1 MKEIMAF
8 IRPNMVNATKK
19 ALADGGYPSFSCRK
33 CLGRGKHRVDQNVI
47 ETIVQTG
54 SLPTNAVGESLTE
67 MQRLI
72 AKRFFLIIVNDS
84 QVKEVVDILIG
95 TNQTGNPGDG
105 KIFILPLLEAYT
117 VRTGE
122 ATEDSF

>member
-8 IRPNMVNATKK
+8 IRPNKVNATKK

-33 CLGRGKHRVDQNVI
+33 CVGRGKHRLDQAVI
-47 ETIVQTG
+47 ETIVRTG
-54 SLPTNAVGESLTE
+54 DLPENAVGEALTE
-67 MQRLI
+67 TQRLI
-72 AKRFFLIIVNDS
+72 AKRFFLIIVKDS
-84 QVKEVVDILIG
+84 EVKDVVDILIR
-95 TNQTGNPGDG
+95 TNQSGNPGDG